1 MTAVTVDTPTPGK
14 AARID
19 VRRMLRYGGLA
30 GLTLVFV
37 AANGMLETFN
47 NRLLIRPILSLG
59 YLLVLAIPFVM
70 GYIVGRR
77 VEVEGI
83 ETEPRTTAD
92 VVMAIVSGLVA
103 GLIAALFAAL
113 VDAFPGLRGTF
124 PRLSPLMVQLLTFDF
139 GVGAGFVVLPGIAAV
154 VGAVGVSVH
163 WLSEGLRKALG
174 VGALTTVI
182 AAIFESVVKDVFD
195 WFSALPRFLYA
206 PAGSLK
212 VVSAIVVFVVAAAAS
227 LFLRGRKVPGL
238 GGLTSRDAGERRRS
252 SLIAAAVILVVTI
265 VLPMLLGG
273 VLNELLTNVG
283 LFMLMG
289 LGLNIVVGYAGLLDL
304 GYVAFFAV
312 GAYTMALLTSPLSSL
327 PFQLNW
333 WQAFPIVLIMAALA
347 GLFIGTPVIRMRGDY
362 LAIVTL
368 GFGEIIRY
376 LFLSDWL
383 SPYFGGAQGI
393 RRIPGIPFA
402 GDEIGGSD
410 ITTFVYFTLFFV
422 AIAAYV
428 SWRLQ
433 DSRIGRAWAA
443 IREDE
448 DIAEAV
454 GVDTVQAKL
463 LAFVTGAVL
472 ASFAGALF
480 AAKVGTVFAHSFE
493 IIVSIIILVV
503 VIVGGMGNIAGVA
516 VGALVLIGV
525 LGGPNQPGLLQEFG
539 EYKLLVYGALLVFMM
554 LQKPEGLLPSAR
566 RARELHQE
574 EYLQDAWLDKEGRF
588 VGSEQEA

>member
-1 MTAVTVDTPTPGK
+1 MTAVTVDTPAGSN
-14 AARID
+14 ADRID

-47 NRLLIRPILSLG
+47 SRLLIRPILSLG

-70 GYIVGRR
+70 GYIGGRR

-83 ETEPRTTAD
+83 EIEPRTAAD

-124 PRLSPLMVQLLTFDF
+124 PRLSPMMVQLLTFDF
-139 GVGAGFVVLPGIAAV
+139 GVGAGFLVLPAIGAL
-154 VGAVGVSVH
+154 VGAIGVSVH
-163 WLSEGLRKALG
+163 WLSERLRKALG

-182 AAIFESVVKDVFD
+182 AAVFESVVKDVFD

-206 PAGSLK
+206 PAGGLK

-227 LFLRGRKVPGL
+227 LFLQGRKVPGL

-252 SLIAAAVILVVTI
+252 SLIAAAAILVVTI

-312 GAYTMALLTSPLSSL
+312 GAYTMALLTSPLSSV

-383 SPYFGGAQGI
+383 SPYFGGAQGV

-410 ITTFVYFTLFFV
+410 ITMFVYFALFFV
-422 AIAAYV
+422 AVAAYV

>member
-1 MTAVTVDTPTPGK
+1 MTAATIDAVTPK
-14 AARID
+14 ASRLD
-19 VRRMLRYGGLA
+19 VRRLLRMGGLT
-30 GLTLVFV
+30 GLAMTFI

-47 NRLLIRPILSLG
+47 NRLLIRPILSMG
-59 YLLVLAIPFVM
+59 YLLFLAIPFVM
-70 GYIVGRR
+70 GFLIGRR
-77 VEVEGI
+77 VEVEGV
-83 ETEPRTTAD
+83 ETAPRTAAD
-92 VVMAIVSGLVA
+92 VVMAVVAGLLA
-103 GLIAALFAAL
+103 GLIAALFAAI
-113 VDAFPGLRGTF
+113 VNAFPGLRGTF
-124 PRLSPLMVQLLTFDF
+124 PRFSPAMVSVLTFGF
-139 GVGAGFVVLPGIAAV
+139 GVGTGFLLLPGVAAV
-154 VGAVGVSVH
+154 VGAVGVGMH
-163 WLSEGLRKALG
+163 WLSDRLRKA
-174 VGALTTVI
+174 VSVAALVVVV
-182 AAIFESVVKDVFD
+182 AAVFESVVKDFFE
-195 WFSALPRFLYA
+195 WFATLPRFLYH
-206 PAGSLK
+206 PGGGLK
-212 VVSAIVVFVVAAAAS
+212 VVSAIVLFIVAGVAS
-227 LFLRGRKVPGL
+227 FFLQGRKMPGFA
-238 GGLTSRDAGERRRS
+238 GLTSQDATERRRS
-252 SLIAAAVILVVTI
+252 SLIAAVLVLALTI
-265 VLPMLLGG
+265 VVPMLLGG

-312 GAYTMALLTSPLSSL
+312 GAYTMALLTSPLSSV

-333 WQAFPIVLIMAALA
+333 WQAFPIVLVMAALA

-383 SPYFGGAQGI
+383 SPYFGGAQGV
-393 RRIPGIPFA
+393 RRVPGIPL
-402 GDEIGGSD
+402 GSNLVRGSD
-410 ITTFVYFTLFFV
+410 ITVFVYFTLFFV

-443 IREDE
+443 MREDE

-454 GVDTVQAKL
+454 GIDTVKAKL

-516 VGALVLIGV
+516 VGALVLVGV

-574 EYLQDAWLDKEGRF
+574 EYLQDAWLDKGGQF

>member
-1 MTAVTVDTPTPGK
+1 MTAATVD
-14 AARID
+14 AAAPRTARFD
-19 VRRMLRYGGLA
+19 VRRLLRYGGLA
-30 GLTLVFV
+30 GLAMVFV
-37 AANGMLETFN
+37 AATGMLETFN
-47 NRLLIRPILSLG
+47 NRLLIRPILSMG
-59 YLLVLAIPFVM
+59 YLILLSAPFVM
-70 GYIVGRR
+70 GYLVGKRTEIEG
-77 VEVEGI
+77 VE
-83 ETEPRTTAD
+83 TAPRTSAD
-92 VVMAIVSGLVA
+92 VVLAIVA
-103 GLIAALFAAL
+103 GLIAGLITALFAAL
-113 VDAFPGLRGTF
+113 VDTFPGLRGTF
-124 PRLSPLMVQLLTFDF
+124 PRMGPQMVSLLTFDR
-139 GVGAGFVVLPGIAAV
+139 GVGIGFLILPAVAAV
-154 VGAVGVSVH
+154 LGALGVAMH
-163 WLSEGLRKALG
+163 WLSDRLRKALG
-174 VGALTTVI
+174 VGALTVVST
-182 AAIFESVVKDVFD
+182 AIFESVVKDVFD
-195 WFSALPRFLYA
+195 WFSTLPRFLYHT
-206 PAGSLK
+206 AGGLS
-212 VVSAIVVFVVAAAAS
+212 VVSAIVLFVVAAGAS
-227 LFLRGRKVPGL
+227 FFLQGRKVPGL
-238 GGLTSRDAGERRRS
+238 GSLTSADTGERRRS
-252 SLIAAAVILVVTI
+252 SLIAAAVVLVLTI
-265 VLPMLLGG
+265 VLPQLLGG

-283 LFMLMG
+283 LFLLMG

-312 GAYTMALLTSPLSSL
+312 GAYTMALLTSPLSAV

-333 WQAFPIVLIMAALA
+333 WQAFPIVLLMAALA
-347 GLFIGTPVIRMRGDY
+347 GVFVGTPVIRMRGDY

-368 GFGEIIRY
+368 GFGEIVRY

-383 SPYFGGAQGI
+383 SPFFGGAQGV
-393 RRIPGIPFA
+393 RRIPGIPV
-402 GDEIGGSD
+402 GSNEIGGSD
-410 ITTFVYFTLFFV
+410 ITQFVYFTLFFV
-422 AIAAYV
+422 AIAAYI

-443 IREDE
+443 MREDE

-454 GVDTVQAKL
+454 GIDTVKAKL

-539 EYKLLVYGALLVFMM
+539 EYKLLVYGALLIFMM

-588 VGSEQEA
+588 VGQEQEA

>member
-1 MTAVTVDTPTPGK
+1 MTAVTVDTPAGSN
-14 AARID
+14 ADRID

-47 NRLLIRPILSLG
+47 SRLLIRPILSLG

-70 GYIVGRR
+70 GYIGGRR

-83 ETEPRTTAD
+83 ETEPRTAAD

-124 PRLSPLMVQLLTFDF
+124 PRLSPMMVQLLTFDF
-139 GVGAGFVVLPGIAAV
+139 GVGAGFLVLPAIGAV
-154 VGAVGVSVH
+154 VGAIGVSVH
-163 WLSEGLRKALG
+163 WLSERLRKALG

-182 AAIFESVVKDVFD
+182 AAVFESVVKDVFD

-206 PAGSLK
+206 PAGGLK

-227 LFLRGRKVPGL
+227 LFLQGRKVPGL

-252 SLIAAAVILVVTI
+252 SLIAAAAILVVTI

-312 GAYTMALLTSPLSSL
+312 GAYTMALLTSPLSSV

-383 SPYFGGAQGI
+383 SPYFGGAQGV

-410 ITTFVYFTLFFV
+410 ITMFVYFALFFV
-422 AIAAYV
+422 AVAAYV

>member
-1 MTAVTVDTPTPGK
+1 MTAVTVDTPAGSN
-14 AARID
+14 ADRID

-47 NRLLIRPILSLG
+47 SRLLIRPILSLG

-70 GYIVGRR
+70 GYIGGRR

-83 ETEPRTTAD
+83 EIEPRTAAD

-124 PRLSPLMVQLLTFDF
+124 PRLSPMMVQLLTFDF
-139 GVGAGFVVLPGIAAV
+139 GVGAGFLVLPAIGAV
-154 VGAVGVSVH
+154 VGAIGVSVH
-163 WLSEGLRKALG
+163 WLSERLRKALG

-182 AAIFESVVKDVFD
+182 AAVFESVVKDVFD

-206 PAGSLK
+206 PAGGLK

-227 LFLRGRKVPGL
+227 LFLQGRKVPGL

-252 SLIAAAVILVVTI
+252 SLIAAAAILVVTI

-312 GAYTMALLTSPLSSL
+312 GAYTMALLTSPLSSV

-383 SPYFGGAQGI
+383 SPYFGGAQGV

-410 ITTFVYFTLFFV
+410 ITMFVYFALFFV
-422 AIAAYV
+422 AVAAYV

>member
-1 MTAVTVDTPTPGK
+1 M
-14 AARID
+14 
-19 VRRMLRYGGLA
+19 
-30 GLTLVFV
+30 
-37 AANGMLETFN
+37 
-47 NRLLIRPILSLG
+47 
-59 YLLVLAIPFVM
+59 
-70 GYIVGRR
+70 
-77 VEVEGI
+77 
-83 ETEPRTTAD
+83 
-92 VVMAIVSGLVA
+92 
-103 GLIAALFAAL
+103 
-113 VDAFPGLRGTF
+113 
-124 PRLSPLMVQLLTFDF
+124 
-139 GVGAGFVVLPGIAAV
+139 
-154 VGAVGVSVH
+154 
-163 WLSEGLRKALG
+163 
-174 VGALTTVI
+174 GALTTVI

-383 SPYFGGAQGI
+383 SP
-393 RRIPGIPFA
+393 
-402 GDEIGGSD
+402 
-410 ITTFVYFTLFFV
+410 
-422 AIAAYV
+422 
-428 SWRLQ
+428 
-433 DSRIGRAWAA
+433 
-443 IREDE
+443 
-448 DIAEAV
+448 
-454 GVDTVQAKL
+454 
-463 LAFVTGAVL
+463 
-472 ASFAGALF
+472 
-480 AAKVGTVFAHSFE
+480 
-493 IIVSIIILVV
+493 
-503 VIVGGMGNIAGVA
+503 
-516 VGALVLIGV
+516 
-525 LGGPNQPGLLQEFG
+525 
-539 EYKLLVYGALLVFMM
+539 
-554 LQKPEGLLPSAR
+554 
-566 RARELHQE
+566 
-574 EYLQDAWLDKEGRF
+574 
-588 VGSEQEA
+588 